1 MIPLDGPLV
10 PLIKDPF
17 DLIFEQCIPRPPPR
31 LLILE
36 TSAHVF
42 VMPSIESSVPKR
54 KQLANW
60 LLIFP
65 ELNKVGD
72 A

>member
-10 PLIKDPF
+10 PLIKESLA
-17 DLIFEQCIPRPPPR
+17 LIFDICKPIPPPH
-31 LLILE
+31 LLIFE

-54 KQLANW
+54 KQFCA
-60 LLIFP
+60 IIP
-65 ELNKVGD
+65 SIEYE
-72 A
+72 